1 MKDKPYPSIICA
13 RGFSYLRG
21 LNEKGVALLLILWVL
36 FLLSI
41 ISAEFAFSMRTDFA
55 ITLNFKEEMESYY
68 LAQAGI
74 NHAIAKILHE
84 RMEYLQ
90 RQKISQESIDEE
102 EVEKLKSAFDANK
115 NLGSGTFTYELI
127 DEEGKININ
136 SLKKN
141 NTKDRQILRCL
152 LEQAAGITDESMQNT
167 IIDSIMDW
175 IDPDDLF
182 RPAGAEEDYYQELSP
197 PYHCKNG
204 PFDTV
209 GELLLVQGI
218 TREIL
223 FGGNT
228 SAEGEEKKY
237 PGIGRYLT
245 VWTGGRFSAE
255 GEEKKYP
262 GIGRYLTVWTGGRFD
277 LKVANKIPIACKF
290 SEEAADREME
300 RRQEEM
306 ENPTESTQQEPAP
319 SRHWTI
325 KAVGTPRSGNST
337 RTIIAKIKV
346 ITQSTKGKK
355 KQQIPTVKV
364 LYWDD
369 NYIDPFVAYEE
380 PQEELPVEY

>member
-1 MKDKPYPSIICA
+1 MKDKPSPSIICTS
-13 RGFSYLRG
+13 GSFFSYLQG

-55 ITLNFKEEMESYY
+55 ITLNFKEEMEAYY

-90 RQKISQESIDEE
+90 RQKIGQESIDEE

-115 NLGSGTFTYELI
+115 NLASGTFTYELI

-141 NTKDRQILRCL
+141 NTKDRQTLRCL

-175 IDPDDLF
+175 MDPDDLF

-204 PFDTV
+204 SFDTI
-209 GELLLVQGI
+209 GELLLVQGM

-223 FGGNT
+223 YGGNI
-228 SAEGEEKKY
+228 SAEGGEKKY

-245 VWTGGRFSAE
+245 VWTGGKFN
-255 GEEKKYP
+255 K
-262 GIGRYLTVWTGGRFD
+262 T
-277 LKVANKIPIACKF
+277 VANKTPIACKF
-290 SEEAADREME
+290 DEEAAEKEME
-300 RRQEEM
+300 RRQEEK

-319 SRHWTI
+319 SLHWTI

-346 ITQSTKGKK
+346 ITQSTKGKN

-380 PQEELPVEY
+380 PQAKLPVEN